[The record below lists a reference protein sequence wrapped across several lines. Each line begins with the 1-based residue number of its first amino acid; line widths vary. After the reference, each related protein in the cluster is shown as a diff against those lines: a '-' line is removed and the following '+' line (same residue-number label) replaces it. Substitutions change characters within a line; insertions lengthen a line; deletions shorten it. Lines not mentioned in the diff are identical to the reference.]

1 MKDRHTK
8 GTEIMNSMFGEM
20 TGRSPALQDFG
31 ALTKDYLFGEVWSRP
46 GLELRDRSL
55 VTITVLVATGKEKQL
70 HLHLKGAISNG
81 LSIDEL
87 KESIMHAAHYC
98 GWPSGING
106 LRVLQEVADEQ
117 GLKFP
122 TEV

>member
-20 TGRSPALQDFG
+20 TGRTPALQDFG

-55 VTITVLVATGKEKQL
+55 VTITV
-70 HLHLKGAISNG
+70 
-81 LSIDEL
+81 
-87 KESIMHAAHYC
+87 
-98 GWPSGING
+98 
-106 LRVLQEVADEQ
+106 EVSDSQ
-117 GLKFP
+117 K
-122 TEV
+122 